1 MTFQPAENPRA
12 AEATRSTSSQF
23 VGFQL
28 GGQDYAFRIEQIQE
42 IVILDK
48 VTKTPQVPDYVEGV
62 CNLRGAIIPVINLR
76 KLFGLEPKPVD
87 AETRTIVVNVGER
100 TMGCTVDLVSQVIR
114 IAADTIQPAPE
125 TVTLHADDRLLG
137 TFDAPSLEPTV
148 HEFEAW
154 LEATR
159 PAHYKRLMAWRKDD
173 REATCARPKGRAR
186 RVQIAEALVQIRDP
200 RRYSVVVDESRVPTR
215 TRTRRATR
223 A

>member
-1 MTFQPAENPRA
+1 MSAPDDLRDALELSSDENADLCSGCSRCCETVSIEIDKPR
-12 AEATRSTSSQF
+12 TS
-23 VGFQL
+23 
-28 GGQDYAFRIEQIQE
+28 QE
-42 IVILDK
+42 YDQWIWVLHHRDLEI
-48 VTKTPQVPDYVEGV
+48 YVESPEQWYLHITTR
-62 CNLRGAIIPVINLR
+62 CNHL
-76 KLFGLEPKPVD
+76 
-87 AETRTIVVNVGER
+87 T
-100 TMGCTVDLVSQVIR
+100 
-114 IAADTIQPAPE
+114 
-125 TVTLHADDRLLG
+125 DDRRCRVYHERPRLCREYDPRSCERRLPLSDIVAWFRDG
-137 TFDAPSLEPTV
+137 A
-148 HEFEAW
+148 EFEAW